1 MKIEISTIL
10 VSRGRA
16 PFGQHQDAILGADQ
30 KERGLWRREWIS
42 TESDK
47 HRSSI
52 RPAFACILINE
63 AFLLFPVSVSFSYDL
78 LRQMEDR
85 DVLKLS

>member
-1 MKIEISTIL
+1 MKIE
-10 VSRGRA
+10 
-16 PFGQHQDAILGADQ
+16 
-30 KERGLWRREWIS
+30 IS

-52 RPAFACILINE
+52 RPAFAFILINE

-78 LRQMEDR
+78 LRQMEDK